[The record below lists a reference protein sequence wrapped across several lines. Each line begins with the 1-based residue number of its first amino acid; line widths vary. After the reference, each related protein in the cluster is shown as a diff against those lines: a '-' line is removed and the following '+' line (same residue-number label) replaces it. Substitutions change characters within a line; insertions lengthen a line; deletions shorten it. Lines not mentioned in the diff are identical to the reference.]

1 MKTAL
6 ITGGTGFIGRH
17 LIPQL
22 EQNGYQVIVK
32 TRSAEKYQQD
42 FFFRDSQ
49 FIEELEEVESANI
62 VINLAGENLAGKRW
76 SKNQKKIIYNSRVT
90 TTYDLVKWMSKL
102 KQKPEVF
109 ISSSAIGFYGN
120 RKDEEVTEQSPA
132 GAKNEF
138 QSKLCRD
145 WELVANQA
153 LKLDIRTAIIRTGV
167 VLGDGGMLPTMLK
180 PFKIGLGG
188 KLGSGKQ
195 WVSWIHIKDHVN
207 AILHL
212 IKHPNLSGTYN
223 LTSPNPVTNATLTQ
237 NIADHLGKSVGLAI
251 PVFAL
256 KASLGEFSDLLL
268 TGQKVMPEALL
279 ESGFRFDFPEIKDA
293 LIDLV

>member
-90 TTYDLVKWMSKL
+90 ITNDLVKWMSKL
-102 KQKPEVF
+102 EQKPEVF
-109 ISSSAIGFYGN
+109 ISSSAIGFYGD

-145 WELVANQA
+145 WEFIANQA
-153 LKLDIRTAIIRTGV
+153 LKFDIRTAIIRTGV
-167 VLGDGGMLPTMLK
+167 VLGDDGMLPSMLK

-212 IKHPNLSGTYN
+212 IKQPNLSGAYN

-237 NIADHLGKSVGLAI
+237 NIADHLGKNVGLAI

-268 TGQKVMPEALL
+268 TGQKVIPEALL
-279 ESGFRFDFPEIKDA
+279 ESGFRFDFPEINDA